1 MSVSVKKETFM
12 NIGRENETIEFKR
25 SVSETKEG
33 IASISSMLNK
43 HGKGILYFGVK
54 DNGDVIGQEISKDT
68 LNKMSN
74 EISSNIK
81 PSFYYEV
88 NKRDTSDGK
97 SFIEVQFYGDKTP
110 YSAYGRYYLR
120 FHDEDRQ
127 MDNDTLRNYY
137 LSQRKDY
144 SIWEKGSSN
153 ITVDKVDE
161 DFLKKFIEEA
171 NERKRLTWKYT
182 DKETALGKLGLLA
195 EKGILNNAGCCLFS
209 SEKPVQLKLAEFG
222 TETRSLIVD
231 LDIFNGNIFECINA
245 AINYYASHIN
255 WKPVFTGNAQRE
267 DKPEIPMTAI
277 REIIVNAFGH
287 GDYNSNTD
295 FELDI
300 YKDRVSIYSPG
311 QFPSL
316 YTPEQFVSEGL
327 KPIPMNVLINNVLYK
342 NGTIEQFSTGFE
354 RTFEACRESGIEYS
368 YRQTDTGFRFT
379 FFRPK
384 AQANK
389 LNSTEEKVFAAIN
402 ENNKATAKEMAGL
415 LNVSERTVNR
425 ALKKLTEL
433 KYICREGSD
442 KTGYWKVNL

>member
-1 MSVSVKKETFM
+1 MNAPSTIKFFETM
-12 NIGRENETIEFKR
+12 
-25 SVSETKEG
+25 
-33 IASISSMLNK
+33 
-43 HGKGILYFGVK
+43 
-54 DNGDVIGQEISKDT
+54 
-68 LNKMSN
+68 
-74 EISSNIK
+74 
-81 PSFYYEV
+81 P
-88 NKRDTSDGK
+88 
-97 SFIEVQFYGDKTP
+97 
-110 YSAYGRYYLR
+110 
-120 FHDEDRQ
+120 
-127 MDNDTLRNYY
+127 
-137 LSQRKDY
+137 
-144 SIWEKGSSN
+144 
-153 ITVDKVDE
+153 
-161 DFLKKFIEEA
+161 
-171 NERKRLTWKYT
+171 
-182 DKETALGKLGLLA
+182 
-195 EKGILNNAGCCLFS
+195 
-209 SEKPVQLKLAEFG
+209 
-222 TETRSLIVD
+222 
-231 LDIFNGNIFECINA
+231 
-245 AINYYASHIN
+245 
-255 WKPVFTGNAQRE
+255 
-267 DKPEIPMTAI
+267 TAI

-327 KPIPMNVLINNVLYK
+327 EPIPMNVLINNVLYK

-354 RTFEACRESGIEYS
+354 RTFEACRESGVEYS

-402 ENNKATAKEMAGL
+402 ENNKATAKEMAEL

-433 KYICREGSD
+433 KYIYREGSD